1 MSTRFP
7 APARTLG
14 GIWPA
19 AGPGG
24 SGAAGRDPAEEVA
37 LVAHASRRT
46 LLSVHRHRLSHADLE
61 DCYSQ
66 ATVELVAQA
75 RRGELRYSSRAHLRN
90 TLELRF
96 HSRIIDRRR
105 ALSGRSPAQAILDG
119 AMSLGGVGE
128 QEIELADRR
137 ADIEQRMLL
146 RHELR
151 SVERLAHGLSPDQRL
166 VLACQI
172 GLQMGAEEFCA
183 TFGWTLAKHRKV
195 TQRARVRLRAM
206 LDELAG
212 NEQTPAVEGLDEAAR
227 ETETRDGV
235 VQGEAAPEVAGAA
248 EHGDAVQGEEG
259 LAGAHLAAAEKT
271 FREKC
276 PVLGSGSGE
285 KTGTH
290 L

>member
-1 MSTRFP
+1 
-7 APARTLG
+7 
-14 GIWPA
+14 
-19 AGPGG
+19 
-24 SGAAGRDPAEEVA
+24 
-37 LVAHASRRT
+37 VAHASRRT

-96 HSRIIDRRR
+96 ASRIVDRRR

-119 AMSLGGVGE
+119 AMSLGSVGE
-128 QEIELADRR
+128 QEIELVDRR
-137 ADIEQRMLL
+137 ADIEQRTMLRFDL
-146 RHELR
+146 S
-151 SVERLAHGLSPDQRL
+151 SVERAAHTLSPDQRL

-195 TQRARVRLRAM
+195 AQRARSRLRRL
-206 LDELAG
+206 LDE
-212 NEQTPAVEGLDEAAR
+212 P
-227 ETETRDGV
+227 
-235 VQGEAAPEVAGAA
+235 
-248 EHGDAVQGEEG
+248 
-259 LAGAHLAAAEKT
+259 AAEKT
-271 FREKC
+271 FRKRC
-276 PVLGSGSGE
+276 PVLRSGSGE
-285 KTGTH
+285 EVGTH